1 MAVEFKFPDVGEG
14 ITEGEIKKWLVKE
27 GDKIKEHDV
36 LAEVETDK
44 AIVQIPSPASGK
56 ILKLYHKEGDTIH
69 VGEVM
74 ATIGSPGEN
83 IPEKPAQVKQPVVKP
98 AGVVGYLEEA
108 PEEEEFICP
117 VCKIKFP
124 TKDALNE
131 HNAIHKLQK
140 GLRAEAAP
148 SPILAAPATRRV
160 ARESGVDLSKI
171 RGTGLGGRVTEED
184 VRKFAQSAGVHA
196 EHPGVTVVKKYDLYG
211 YVDRI
216 PLKGVRK
223 AMAKRM
229 VESATKIP
237 HVTSM
242 DEADVTEL
250 WNLREREKKVAELK
264 GIKLTFLPFII
275 KSCVHALKEHLYV
288 NSTLDDEHEEI
299 ILKKYY
305 NIGLAIDTDDGL
317 IVPVIKGANN
327 KSILQIA
334 QEIQEL
340 AEKTRNRTIDLGD
353 LKGGTFTI
361 TNYGSIRGNWGTPL
375 INYPEVAILGV
386 GRIFEKLNIKEGK
399 VFVRKILPL
408 SLSFDHRLIDGAYA
422 ARFMQ
427 TLIEHLEDPDLILIE
442 RD

>member
-83 IPEKPAQVKQPVVKP
+83 IPEKPAQVKQPVIKP

-108 PEEEEFICP
+108 PEEEHE
-117 VCKIKFP
+117 
-124 TKDALNE
+124 
-131 HNAIHKLQK
+131 AIQKLQK
-140 GLRAEAAP
+140 ELKPKIEV
-148 SPILAAPATRRV
+148 PILATPATRRV
-160 ARESGVDLSKI
+160 ARETGVDLSKI
-171 RGTGLGGRVTEED
+171 KGTGLGGRITEED

-242 DEADVTEL
+242 DEANVTEL
-250 WNLREREKKVAELK
+250 WNLREREKKIAELK

-299 ILKKYY
+299 VLKKYY
-305 NIGLAIDTDDGL
+305 NIGIAIDTDDGL

-386 GRIFEKLNIKEGK
+386 GRIFEKLDIKGGK
-399 VFVRKILPL
+399 VFVSKILPL